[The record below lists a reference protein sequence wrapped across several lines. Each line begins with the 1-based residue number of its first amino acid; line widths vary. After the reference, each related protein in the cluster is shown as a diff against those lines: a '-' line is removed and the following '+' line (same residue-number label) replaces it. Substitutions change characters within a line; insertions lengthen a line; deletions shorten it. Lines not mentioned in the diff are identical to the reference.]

1 MSSVYFDPA
10 VGGDGSTVTDDSSP
24 STGLANGGHRSRFVP
39 SLSNIVSVGNFTLA
53 KANAAASSAT
63 LASNWAVQTGSPVSG
78 GEYSAKYH
86 AQAAA
91 GSASSASTSA
101 ATASNWAVQTGSPVS
116 GGEYSAKYHAQAAA
130 SSATLASNWAV
141 QLGSPVSGGEYS
153 AKYHAQAAAASAAA
167 AASSAGSLVMP
178 TITAADAGRDINVNP
193 AGNGWVLGSRLL
205 RIDYNNR
212 AGLRALTPLADDLAL
227 VEGLGLFQHFAGA
240 DEGPD
245 DDETAFATASGY
257 WLLICPSWDV
267 VDAYTLAAEDYQET
281 RLTSAETRLTS
292 AESFT
297 AKMFRATSTQ
307 SAFSLAI
314 NSSTTFTVT
323 VTGAVVGASVIA
335 TPPSDPTLN
344 EVTVSA
350 RVSAANTVTVYIG
363 NASSTLSGGFG
374 AGDWQVTVINK

>member
-1 MSSVYFDPA
+1 VGVAALSIYSRLYDFLAGATVRSQEFDDEFNAIATHSRTTVRAVDEIAADLPNAATRANKLLSFDASGNASVSNTINDSFTFGGTLSCADPA
-10 VGGDGSTVTDDSSP
+10 ADSNVATRRWVQTLALTGSITVGAGDAGKVLSNNGATLQWTATDNLFPSMAGNAGKVLTNNGSTVQWTAQDGLFP
-24 STGLANGGHRSRFVP
+24 SM
-39 SLSNIVSVGNFTLA
+39 VGNAGKFLYTDG
-53 KANAAASSAT
+53 AARSWT
-63 LASNWAVQTGSPVSG
+63 RPVI
-78 GEYSAKYH
+78 
-86 AQAAA
+86 
-91 GSASSASTSA
+91 
-101 ATASNWAVQTGSPVS
+101 
-116 GGEYSAKYHAQAAA
+116 
-130 SSATLASNWAV
+130 
-141 QLGSPVSGGEYS
+141 
-153 AKYHAQAAAASAAA
+153 
-167 AASSAGSLVMP
+167 
-178 TITAADAGRDINVNP
+178 TIAYD
-193 AGNGWVLGSRLL
+193 
-205 RIDYNNR
+205 NR
-212 AGLRALTPLADDLAL
+212 GDVRALSGADLLAWVA